1 MSRPQGR
8 GRVRLWRAPV
18 ALGVLTAFGLIAA
31 LLADGAVDALSAAAL
46 AAPLGTAAWFI
57 GRRDGSR

>member
-18 ALGVLTAFGLIAA
+18 ALGVLTALGLIAA

-46 AAPLGTAAWFI
+46 AAPLATAAWFI